1 MFLIPLR
8 RLGLILF
15 HWWFRGDKV
24 CPLSI
29 LPCVIIIFEK
39 PVNNRF
45 VDDFAKRW
53 AFMIFNMFPCPLV
66 QLGIFGQL

>member
-1 MFLIPLR
+1 M
-8 RLGLILF
+8 
-15 HWWFRGDKV
+15 

-29 LPCVIIIFEK
+29 LPFVIIIFEK

-53 AFMIFNMFPCPLV
+53 SFMIFNMFPCPLV